1 MQWRNWIQTCKTG
14 DQMYS
19 ECSLVYLFKCQIV
32 GLHWVGGTTLDP
44 FIDLSGLELCL
55 AIPDFTSLVSIHG
68 SGYPGDPS
76 SEDYW
81 IIYLTSFFL
90 ILLTDIKSLK
100 TWWVNVLTD
109 PYYPKSDQWTVNGAL
124 WKKAC
129 ICPMSNKCGYCPS
142 FTVSVVMTFYKHYNL
157 PLGHIYLFKTAV
169 FMTSMI
175 SIQAFISCN
184 QCDQSWRFFAL
195 WAAF

>member
-76 SEDYW
+76 SEDSW
-81 IIYLTSFFL
+81 IIYLTSFLSNF
-90 ILLTDIKSLK
+90 INWHKVSK
-100 TWWVNVLTD
+100 NVVGECT
-109 PYYPKSDQWTVNGAL
+109 NGS
-124 WKKAC
+124 K
-129 ICPMSNKCGYCPS
+129 
-142 FTVSVVMTFYKHYNL
+142 
-157 PLGHIYLFKTAV
+157 LFKV
-169 FMTSMI
+169 RSMNCEW
-175 SIQAFISCN
+175 SFLEEGFYLPNVKQMWLLSFFHCLCCN
-184 QCDQSWRFFAL
+184 DIL
-195 WAAF
+195 